1 MIKYRRIEGITL
13 RVKAHI
19 PNLFTFFNLIL
30 GILAII
36 NILHEDYVAA
46 SLLIL
51 LAAFMDRFD
60 GSLARKFNVESEFG
74 KELDSLCDLISFGV
88 APAILIWSYQ
98 LNQLKYIGLA
108 VILLF
113 AVCGAYRLAR
123 YNIMEFDGVFM
134 GIPITMCGGIIA
146 LMTLY
151 SINYGSNAYVVS
163 AIMLLLS
170 YSMIS
175 KKIKLKKR

>member
-1 MIKYRRIEGITL
+1 MG
-13 RVKAHI
+13 VKAHI
-19 PNLFTFFNLIL
+19 PNMFTFLNLIF

-36 NILHEDYVAA
+36 NILQEDYVGA

-60 GSLARKFNVESEFG
+60 GTLARKFDVESDFG

-88 APAILIWSYQ
+88 APAVLIWSFQ
-98 LNQLKYIGLA
+98 LGDLGYFGLGA
-108 VILLF
+108 ILLF

-123 YNIMEFDGVFM
+123 YNIMEFEGVYM
-134 GIPITMCGGIIA
+134 GIPITMCGGIVA

-151 SINYGSNAYVVS
+151 SINYRSNSYVVS
-163 AIMLLLS
+163 VIMILLS
-170 YSMIS
+170 YSMIT
-175 KKIKLKKR
+175 KRIKLKKR

>member
-1 MIKYRRIEGITL
+1 V

-19 PNLFTFFNLIL
+19 PNMFTFFNLIL

-36 NILHEDYVAA
+36 NILGEDYVGA

-60 GSLARKFNVESEFG
+60 GTLARKFDVESDFG

-88 APAILIWSYQ
+88 APSVLIWSFQ
-98 LNQLKYIGLA
+98 LGELGIFGLGS
-108 VILLF
+108 ILLF

-123 YNIMEFDGVFM
+123 YNIMEFDGVYM
-134 GIPITMCGGIIA
+134 GIPITMCGGIVA

-151 SINYGSNAYVVS
+151 SINYNSNAYVVS
-163 AIMLLLS
+163 IIMLFLS
-170 YSMIS
+170 YGMVS